1 MCENIKVNVVNLYP
15 DDVIIAHLNAN
26 ISVDETR
33 QIYQELSELFP
44 NNENIGPDEV
54 HEIYQ
59 ALNKLFPNNTVNV
72 INNYFIKEFTIF
84 SDHDQNPFLRG
95 AL

>member
-1 MCENIKVNVVNLYP
+1 MCENVKINVVNLYP

-44 NNENIGPDEV
+44 NNKV
-54 HEIYQ
+54 R
-59 ALNKLFPNNTVNV
+59 V

-84 SDHDQNPFLRG
+84 SDHDQNPFLRDT
-95 AL
+95 L

>member
-1 MCENIKVNVVNLYP
+1 MCENVKINVVNLYP

-26 ISVDETR
+26 ISVDEAR

-44 NNENIGPDEV
+44 NNKV
-54 HEIYQ
+54 R
-59 ALNKLFPNNTVNV
+59 V

>member
-1 MCENIKVNVVNLYP
+1 MCENIKINVVNLYP

-26 ISVDETR
+26 ISIDETR
-33 QIYQELSELFP
+33 QIYQKLSELFP
-44 NNENIGPDEV
+44 NNKV
-54 HEIYQ
+54 R
-59 ALNKLFPNNTVNV
+59 V

>member
-1 MCENIKVNVVNLYP
+1 MCENVKINVVNLYP

-26 ISVDETR
+26 ISIDETR

-44 NNENIGPDEV
+44 NNKV
-54 HEIYQ
+54 R
-59 ALNKLFPNNTVNV
+59 V

>member
-1 MCENIKVNVVNLYP
+1 MCENVKINVVNLYP

-44 NNENIGPDEV
+44 NNKV
-54 HEIYQ
+54 R
-59 ALNKLFPNNTVNV
+59 V

-84 SDHDQNPFLRG
+84 SDHDQNPFLKG

>member
-1 MCENIKVNVVNLYP
+1 MCENVKINVVNLYP

-33 QIYQELSELFP
+33 QICQELSELFP
-44 NNENIGPDEV
+44 NNKV
-54 HEIYQ
+54 R
-59 ALNKLFPNNTVNV
+59 V

-84 SDHDQNPFLRG
+84 SDHGQNPFLRDT
-95 AL
+95 L

>member
-1 MCENIKVNVVNLYP
+1 MCENIKINVVNLYP

-44 NNENIGPDEV
+44 NNKV
-54 HEIYQ
+54 R
-59 ALNKLFPNNTVNV
+59 V

-95 AL
+95 VL

>member
-1 MCENIKVNVVNLYP
+1 MCENVKINVVNLYP
-15 DDVIIAHLNAN
+15 DDIIIAHLNAN

-44 NNENIGPDEV
+44 NNKV
-54 HEIYQ
+54 R
-59 ALNKLFPNNTVNV
+59 V

>member
-15 DDVIIAHLNAN
+15 GDTIIAHLGKDV
-26 ISVDETR
+26 SVDEAR
-33 QIYQELSELFP
+33 
-44 NNENIGPDEV
+44 
-54 HEIYQ
+54 EIYQ
-59 ALNKLFPNNTVNV
+59 MLNKLFPNNTVSV
-72 INNYFIKEFTIF
+72 INNYFVEEFTIF

>member
-1 MCENIKVNVVNLYP
+1 MCENVKINVVNLYP

-26 ISVDETR
+26 ISIDETC
-33 QIYQELSELFP
+33 QIYQELSKLFP
-44 NNENIGPDEV
+44 NNEV
-54 HEIYQ
+54 R
-59 ALNKLFPNNTVNV
+59 V

>member
-1 MCENIKVNVVNLYP
+1 MCENIKINVVNLYP

-44 NNENIGPDEV
+44 NNKV
-54 HEIYQ
+54 R
-59 ALNKLFPNNTVNV
+59 V

>member
-1 MCENIKVNVVNLYP
+1 MCENVKINVVNLYP

-44 NNENIGPDEV
+44 NNKV
-54 HEIYQ
+54 R
-59 ALNKLFPNNTVNV
+59 V

-95 AL
+95 TL

>member
-1 MCENIKVNVVNLYP
+1 MCENIKINVVNLYP

-33 QIYQELSELFP
+33 HIYK
-44 NNENIGPDEV
+44 
-54 HEIYQ
+54 EIR
-59 ALNKLFPNNTVNV
+59 KLFPNNKVRV

>member
-1 MCENIKVNVVNLYP
+1 MCENIKINVVNLYH

-33 QIYQELSELFP
+33 QIYQELSKLFP
-44 NNENIGPDEV
+44 NNEV
-54 HEIYQ
+54 R
-59 ALNKLFPNNTVNV
+59 V

-84 SDHDQNPFLRG
+84 SNHDQNPFLRDT
-95 AL
+95 L

>member
-1 MCENIKVNVVNLYP
+1 MCENVKINVVNLYP

-44 NNENIGPDEV
+44 NNKV
-54 HEIYQ
+54 R
-59 ALNKLFPNNTVNV
+59 V

-84 SDHDQNPFLRG
+84 SEHDQNPFLRG

>member
-1 MCENIKVNVVNLYP
+1 MCENVKINVVNLYP

-44 NNENIGPDEV
+44 NNKV
-54 HEIYQ
+54 R
-59 ALNKLFPNNTVNV
+59 V

-84 SDHDQNPFLRG
+84 SNHDQNPFLRDI
-95 AL
+95 L

>member
-1 MCENIKVNVVNLYP
+1 MCENVKINVVNLYP

-26 ISVDETR
+26 ISIDETR
-33 QIYQELSELFP
+33 QIYQELS
-44 NNENIGPDEV
+44 
-54 HEIYQ
+54 
-59 ALNKLFPNNTVNV
+59 KLFPNNKVRV

-84 SDHDQNPFLRG
+84 SGHDQNPFLRG

>member
-1 MCENIKVNVVNLYP
+1 MCENVKINVVNLYP

-44 NNENIGPDEV
+44 NNKV
-54 HEIYQ
+54 R
-59 ALNKLFPNNTVNV
+59 V

>member
-1 MCENIKVNVVNLYP
+1 MCENVKINVVNLYP

-26 ISVDETR
+26 ISIDETR
-33 QIYQELSELFP
+33 QIYQELSKLFP
-44 NNENIGPDEV
+44 NNEV
-54 HEIYQ
+54 R
-59 ALNKLFPNNTVNV
+59 V

>member
-1 MCENIKVNVVNLYP
+1 MCENIKINVVNLYP
-15 DDVIIAHLNAN
+15 GDIIIAHLNAN

-44 NNENIGPDEV
+44 NNKVRE
-54 HEIYQ
+54 
-59 ALNKLFPNNTVNV
+59 

>member
-1 MCENIKVNVVNLYP
+1 MCENVKINVVNLYP

-33 QIYQELSELFP
+33 QIYQALSELFP
-44 NNENIGPDEV
+44 NNKV
-54 HEIYQ
+54 R
-59 ALNKLFPNNTVNV
+59 V

>member
-1 MCENIKVNVVNLYP
+1 MCENVKINVVNLYP

-33 QIYQELSELFP
+33 QIYQELSKLFP
-44 NNENIGPDEV
+44 NNEV
-54 HEIYQ
+54 R
-59 ALNKLFPNNTVNV
+59 V

-95 AL
+95 SL

>member
-1 MCENIKVNVVNLYP
+1 M
-15 DDVIIAHLNAN
+15 ANAN

-33 QIYQELSELFP
+33 QIYQELSKLFP
-44 NNENIGPDEV
+44 NNEV
-54 HEIYQ
+54 R
-59 ALNKLFPNNTVNV
+59 V

>member
-44 NNENIGPDEV
+44 NNKV
-54 HEIYQ
+54 R
-59 ALNKLFPNNTVNV
+59 V

>member
-26 ISVDETR
+26 MSVDETR

-44 NNENIGPDEV
+44 NNKV
-54 HEIYQ
+54 R
-59 ALNKLFPNNTVNV
+59 V

>member
-1 MCENIKVNVVNLYP
+1 MCENIKINVVNLYP

-26 ISVDETR
+26 ISIDETR

-44 NNENIGPDEV
+44 NNKV
-54 HEIYQ
+54 R
-59 ALNKLFPNNTVNV
+59 V